1 MTTVMIRE
9 TLPAVEDF
17 LHLRVASGMT
27 PRSRTAAERG
37 LPRSLYAVIAVA
49 DTATVGMGR
58 VVGDGGCNF
67 EIVDVAVAP
76 DWQRQGIGRRLV
88 TAIMAY
94 LDRHAPPGSYI
105 SLIAD
110 VPGLYEPFGFRYSAP
125 RAYGMHKWQGETGA
139 F

>member
-1 MTTVMIRE
+1 MTSVMIRE

-27 PRSRTAAERG
+27 PRSRNAAECG
-37 LPRSLYAVIAVA
+37 LPGSLYGVIAVA
-49 DTATVGMGR
+49 DTVTVGMGR

-76 DWQRQGIGRRLV
+76 EWQRQGIGRRLV
-88 TAIMAY
+88 AAIMAY
-94 LDRHAPPGSYI
+94 LDRDAPPGSYI

-110 VPGLYEPFGFRYSAP
+110 VPELYEPFGFRSSAP
-125 RAYGMHKWQGETGA
+125 GAQGMHKWQGGA
-139 F
+139 GAS